1 MIYCLFATTIFC
13 KTRKKSLKDLSEALN
28 HNGSIIY
35 NVNDFKLDNEP
46 KITSGFT
53 IPDGYFDTFSEK
65 ILAQIPIHEPKVISI
80 FNITKTWY
88 FVAAAIV
95 IVMLSI
101 PLYLKYSIKNQE
113 LDATTIENYI
123 AYDSSI
129 SEDEIVDLLD
139 KEDLVKMK
147 IEFNLQDEDL
157 ETILS
162 TNSNLE
168 QYIIN

>member
-1 MIYCLFATTIFC
+1 M
-13 KTRKKSLKDLSEALN
+13 
-28 HNGSIIY
+28 
-35 NVNDFKLDNEP
+35 NDFKLDNEP

-129 SEDEIVDLLD
+129 SEDGIVDLLD

>member
-1 MIYCLFATTIFC
+1 M
-13 KTRKKSLKDLSEALN
+13 
-28 HNGSIIY
+28 
-35 NVNDFKLDNEP
+35 NDFKLDNEP

-65 ILAQIPIHEPKVISI
+65 ILAQIPIHEPRVISI
-80 FNITKTWY
+80 FYIRKIWY

-101 PLYLKYSIKNQE
+101 PLYLNYSIKNQE
-113 LDATTIENYI
+113 LDATIIENYI

>member
-1 MIYCLFATTIFC
+1 M
-13 KTRKKSLKDLSEALN
+13 K
-28 HNGSIIY
+28 
-35 NVNDFKLDNEP
+35 DFKLDNES
-46 KITSGFT
+46 KITPGFT
-53 IPDGYFDTFSEK
+53 IPEGYFDTFPEN
-65 ILAQIPIHEPKVISI
+65 ILAQIPIHEPKVNSI
-80 FNITKTWY
+80 FDIKKTWY

-101 PLYLKYSIKNQE
+101 PLYLKYSINNKS
-113 LDATTIENYI
+113 LDASELENYI
-123 AYDSSI
+123 TNNSDV

-147 IEFNLQDEDL
+147 IEFNLQNEDL

>member
-1 MIYCLFATTIFC
+1 M
-13 KTRKKSLKDLSEALN
+13 
-28 HNGSIIY
+28 
-35 NVNDFKLDNEP
+35 NDFKLDNEP

-80 FNITKTWY
+80 FNITKTLY

>member
-1 MIYCLFATTIFC
+1 M
-13 KTRKKSLKDLSEALN
+13 
-28 HNGSIIY
+28 
-35 NVNDFKLDNEP
+35 NDFKLDNEP

-65 ILAQIPIHEPKVISI
+65 ILAQIPKHEPKVISI

>member
-1 MIYCLFATTIFC
+1 M
-13 KTRKKSLKDLSEALN
+13 
-28 HNGSIIY
+28 
-35 NVNDFKLDNEP
+35 NDFKLDNEP

-101 PLYLKYSIKNQE
+101 PLYLNYSINNE
-113 LDATTIENYI
+113 ALDTSVLENYI
-123 AYDSSI
+123 TNNSNI

-147 IEFNLQDEDL
+147 IEFNLQEEDL
-157 ETILS
+157 EDILS
-162 TNSNLE
+162 TNTNLE

>member
-1 MIYCLFATTIFC
+1 M
-13 KTRKKSLKDLSEALN
+13 
-28 HNGSIIY
+28 
-35 NVNDFKLDNEP
+35 NDFKLDNEP